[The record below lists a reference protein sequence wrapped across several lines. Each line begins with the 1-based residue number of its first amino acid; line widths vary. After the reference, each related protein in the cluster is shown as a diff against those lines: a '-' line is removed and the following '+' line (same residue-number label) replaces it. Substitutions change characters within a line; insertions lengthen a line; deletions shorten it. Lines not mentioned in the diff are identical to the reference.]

1 MLYPNM
7 DYDGEALSE
16 REKLVIEAMEDLKT
30 DLDNEF
36 LEIEDVEF
44 GKEYDQDG
52 TRITVFLDYT
62 LHGQESA
69 FV

>member
-7 DYDGEALSE
+7 KYDGEALSG
-16 REKLVIEAMEDLKT
+16 REQLVIEAMEDLKT

-36 LEIEDVEF
+36 LEVEDVEF
-44 GKEYDQDG
+44 GKERSRDG
-52 TRITVFLDYT
+52 TKITMFLEYE

>member
-1 MLYPNM
+1 ME
-7 DYDGEALSE
+7 YDGEALSR
-16 REKLVIEAMEDLKT
+16 REQLVIEAMEDLKT

-36 LEIEDVEF
+36 LEVEDVEF
-44 GKEYDQDG
+44 GKERGRDG
-52 TRITVFLDYT
+52 TKITVFLEYE